1 MPLADLGDV
10 QLHYRASGNDSAPPV
25 LGIMGFA
32 SDQRLFAGQI
42 GVVTETHRFITFD
55 NRGVGRSSPGAATTI
70 DEMANDALRLL
81 DNLEIDRTVVFGV
94 SMGGAIAQRLTLDH
108 PDRVSA
114 LVLAVTFARPIEF
127 MRRQHAL
134 TRAVIEAGA
143 GDAVFEGSLIRMF
156 TPRFFEIGRD
166 AVDRLVDA
174 VLSDNYADPTPTEVL
189 LAHLE
194 AIDKHDALSELGKI
208 TCPTLVVGGRF
219 DVMVPGFA
227 SEEIAAAIPGSHLEM
242 PEGGH
247 GLMLE
252 EADTFNKILGAFLTS
267 QL

>member
-1 MPLADLGDV
+1 VPLADLGDV
-10 QLHYRASGNDSAPPV
+10 QLHYRDSGRADAPVV

-42 GVVTETHRFITFD
+42 ATVIETHRFITFD
-55 NRGVGRSSPGAATTI
+55 NRGVGRSSARAATTI

-81 DNLEIDRTVVFGV
+81 DHLEVERSVIFGV

-114 LVLAVTFARPIEF
+114 LVLTVTFARPIEF

-134 TRAVIEAGA
+134 TRAVIQAGA
-143 GDAVFEGSLIRMF
+143 DRAIFEGSLIRMF
-156 TPRFFEIGRD
+156 TPRFFEIGKE
-166 AVDRLVDA
+166 AVDRLVAA
-174 VLSDNYADPTPTEVL
+174 VVSDDYAARASSDVL

-194 AIDKHDALSELGKI
+194 AIDKHDALSELGRI
-208 TCPTLVVGGRF
+208 ECPTLVAGGHL

-227 SEEIAAAIPGSHLEM
+227 SQEIARAIPGAHLEM
-242 PEGGH
+242 FDSGH

-252 EADTFNKILGAFLTS
+252 EADAFNRALSAFLS
-267 QL
+267 SL

>member
-1 MPLADLGDV
+1 
-10 QLHYRASGNDSAPPV
+10 
-25 LGIMGFA
+25 MGFA

-42 GVVTETHRFITFD
+42 GTVTETHRFITFD
-55 NRGVGRSSPGAATTI
+55 NRGVGRSSRGAATTI
-70 DEMANDALRLL
+70 DEMSNDALRLL
-81 DNLEIDRTVVFGV
+81 DHLQIERSVVFGV

-134 TRAVIEAGA
+134 TRAVIDAGA
-143 GDAVFEGSLIRMF
+143 PEVVFEGSLIRMF
-156 TPRFFEIGRD
+156 TPRFFEIGKD
-166 AVDRLVDA
+166 AVDRLVAA
-174 VLSDNYADPTPTEVL
+174 VTSDGYAEAAATDVL

-194 AIDKHDALSELGKI
+194 ALDKHDALAELGQI
-208 TCPTLVVGGRF
+208 SCPTLVVGGHF

-227 SEEIAAAIPGSHLEM
+227 SEEIAAAIPGSQLEM
-242 PEGGH
+242 LNSGH

-252 EADTFNKILGAFLTS
+252 EADAFNRRLSKFLSTV
-267 QL
+267 